1 MHYLLEGQTSFYE
14 KVWTKLCLETDSQ
27 IQSHE
32 HAYLN
37 FNNKGINSQ
46 NIFAAGSRAL
56 SPSFWKTECHRILTI
71 PRPPLLDL
79 LFLFSSFFSEDFEAG
94 NMVRHIC
101 AKRFLRGKLDKKLKI
116 RVILNGLFVLLLNI
130 NCKLIT

>member
-1 MHYLLEGQTSFYE
+1 MRYLLEGQTSFYE

-46 NIFAAGSRAL
+46 NILAAGNRAL
-56 SPSFWKTECHRILTI
+56 SPSF
-71 PRPPLLDL
+71 
-79 LFLFSSFFSEDFEAG
+79 
-94 NMVRHIC
+94 
-101 AKRFLRGKLDKKLKI
+101 
-116 RVILNGLFVLLLNI
+116 
-130 NCKLIT
+130 

>member
-1 MHYLLEGQTSFYE
+1 MSFKRLCDYNTADKNNQEPTLKKKKKEKGKTKQNKNEPGDSKIINIRMHYLLEGQTSFYE

-46 NIFAAGSRAL
+46 NILAAGNRAL
-56 SPSFWKTECHRILTI
+56 SPSF
-71 PRPPLLDL
+71 
-79 LFLFSSFFSEDFEAG
+79 
-94 NMVRHIC
+94 
-101 AKRFLRGKLDKKLKI
+101 
-116 RVILNGLFVLLLNI
+116 
-130 NCKLIT
+130 